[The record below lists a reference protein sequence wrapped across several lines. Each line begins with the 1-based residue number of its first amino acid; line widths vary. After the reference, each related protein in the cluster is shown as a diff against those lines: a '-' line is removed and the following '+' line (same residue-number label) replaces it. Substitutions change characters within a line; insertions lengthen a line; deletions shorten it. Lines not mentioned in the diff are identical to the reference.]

1 MKNES
6 KAGKPRFRFS
16 ALNSK
21 VPVVSVSSVK
31 SRILY
36 TTRRDTARQYP
47 PRVDAPAGTR
57 VVSGATGPPGV
68 ESHGLGVRLSGLLD
82 FDLGAFSLKLGLD
95 LLRLGLRYLL
105 FNWLGGPIHEVF
117 GLFQA

>member
-31 SRILY
+31 SRILH

-47 PRVDAPAGTR
+47 APRR
-57 VVSGATGPPGV
+57 RSSGNPCRLRSHTSPGV
-68 ESHGLGVRLSGLLD
+68 ESHRLGVRLSGLLD
-82 FDLGAFSLKLGLD
+82 FDLGAFSLQLGLD